1 MMATISFK
9 EIVKLVHP
17 DHNPDIV
24 DAGTK
29 MRLVIANRRNETML
43 HSLGVQWGVIK
54 VATTRQA
61 PRTHTNTH
69 TVPPRRENP
78 WNTSSTDAYTV
89 FRRKHRI
96 FQPGDVVYCRTKG
109 CSVILTRVSET
120 RVYFKFNGKET
131 YAAKKNVRFP

>member
-17 DHNPDIV
+17 DHNPNIV

-29 MRLVIANRRNETML
+29 MRLVIANRHNETML
-43 HSLGVQWGVIK
+43 HSLGVQWGIIR

-61 PRTHTNTH
+61 PRTHSA
-69 TVPPRRENP
+69 PRQEKPRNP
-78 WNTSSTDAYTV
+78 DYDAYMI

-96 FQPGDVVYCRTKG
+96 FQTGDVVYCRTKG
-109 CSVILTRVSET
+109 CSVVITRVTED
-120 RVYFKFNGKET
+120 RVYFDFNGKAS
-131 YAAKKNVRFP
+131 YAMKKNVRFR

>member
-17 DHNPDIV
+17 DHNPNIV

-54 VATTRQA
+54 VAVTPQS
-61 PRTHTNTH
+61 PRTHAWNA
-69 TVPPRRENP
+69 PPRQEAPKPNV
-78 WNTSSTDAYTV
+78 DAYTI

-96 FQPGDVVYCRTKG
+96 FQAGDIVFCRTKG
-109 CSVILTRVSET
+109 RSVKLTKVTTT
-120 RVYFKFNGKET
+120 RVYFNIDGKET
-131 YAAKKNVRFP
+131 YAAKKNVRFV

>member
-1 MMATISFK
+1 MMTTLSFK
-9 EIVKLVHP
+9 ELAKKIHP
-17 DHNPDIV
+17 DHNPDIL
-24 DAGTK
+24 DPGTK
-29 MRLVIANRRNETML
+29 MRLAIANRHNETAL
-43 HSLGVQWGVIK
+43 YGLAVQWGVIK